1 MRATFRAFVL
11 AAIAVLGM
19 GLVESASA
27 ATVLTFTQLGTGTP
41 AEATTTAAGGTD
53 LNVTDAGV
61 TVGGFFA
68 GGTPFNAFY
77 TLDSSSTGDATL
89 LGGVV
94 VVQPF
99 SGTFC
104 VSSLAGCGGT
114 RYLYGDFSDVF
125 LGVDSATAAAISAT
139 QASGDTVN
147 FFSDIPA
154 VFNPNLGMVLGFISV
169 DPALHMTLVNGHN
182 TTAGFNASVG
192 GLFEASSVSQDTTV
206 PEPTSMVLLGTG
218 LVGLAAGIRRR
229 RAAKK

>member
-41 AEATTTAAGGTD
+41 AQAVTTATGTD

-61 TVGGFFA
+61 TVGGFFD

-77 TLDSSSTGDATL
+77 TLDSSSTADASL
-89 LGGVV
+89 VLGL

-104 VSSLAGCGGT
+104 VSELAGCGGT

-125 LGVDSATAAAISAT
+125 FGVDSATAAAISAT